1 MQSFPSQQDSIN
13 GDLLSTMEIQQLIR
27 QCQQGDAEALG
38 ALYQTY
44 AQRMRGVC
52 RRYICD
58 EQAVDDVLHDAFV
71 IIFTSFDRLRD
82 PQKAEAWML
91 AIVRMWHQ
99 KTKPISPLFRV
110 FPLKKP
116 MCKATFRRSRK
127 TSGAFRWKTSCR

>member
-52 RRYICD
+52 RRYICPPPLSKTC
-58 EQAVDDVLHDAFV
+58 ATPIASSGNWL
-71 IIFTSFDRLRD
+71 TPLGLDRGFLLSGVAQ
-82 PQKAEAWML
+82 QKKFHQL
-91 AIVRMWHQ
+91 ILVR
-99 KTKPISPLFRV
+99 TN
-110 FPLKKP
+110 
-116 MCKATFRRSRK
+116 
-127 TSGAFRWKTSCR
+127 